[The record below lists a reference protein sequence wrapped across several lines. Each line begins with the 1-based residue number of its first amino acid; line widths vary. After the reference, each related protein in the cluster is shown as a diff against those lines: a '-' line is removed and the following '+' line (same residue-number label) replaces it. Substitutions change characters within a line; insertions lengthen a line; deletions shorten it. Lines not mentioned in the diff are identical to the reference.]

1 MERKTAWEKYTRKQ
15 KTEVMTFA
23 EGYRQFI
30 SDCKTERECVK
41 EFVKIASNQGFKDLS
56 KLIEKKGKLKA
67 GDKVLKLTQDSVDA
81 AREELQDKEREAEL
95 AYRSG
100 VIEYERSKIV

>member
-30 SDCKTERECVK
+30 SDCKTERECVT
-41 EFVKIASNQGFKDLS
+41 EFVKIANNQGFKDLS

-67 GDKVLKLTQDSVDA
+67 GDKVYFSLLSEKSLWK
-81 AREELQDKEREAEL
+81 KE
-95 AYRSG
+95 
-100 VIEYERSKIV
+100 